1 MERQQKAYKGVIDY
15 FKKKIMDGE
24 LRPGEKLP
32 PERDI
37 AERLNVSRNSVRE
50 AIRIM
55 DMTGVISSQQGS
67 GNYITCEF
75 QKSLAETMTMMFAM
89 DQIDYKQISQIRQAL
104 ECLAFSLAIEHAS
117 DEQIKEM
124 ESLVKEL
131 DKSTDDVKNAALDKK
146 LHFMLAQS
154 SRNILVLDFLEAC
167 SGVIDSF
174 IHDMRAA
181 ILRTEERKKLLNEC
195 HKKLIEAL
203 KEKDETKGQ
212 EALKRH
218 FMLINEILEE
228 KLNCSLNVEFL
239 SWGEHDTKYSLLF
252 SSQEDFD
259 LIFTASSWC
268 HYEQTVSL
276 GGFAPLSEDF
286 IKTYAPDIW
295 EVVPEMAWEQAKIDG
310 QIYMVPNYANEFGQE
325 VLAVRGDLMEKYGMD
340 DITSWDDLMKFYK
353 ACAAD
358 GIYASQG
365 GPWYPFFQSQG
376 YSTTG
381 GAPKGG
387 ELILYHTQ
395 DPKDLEFQY
404 IGEWDAF
411 REYCQEMK
419 DLVDAGAWSS
429 DVLNSSDERQTGL
442 LTGRTASM
450 SWNLG
455 TCLTYGKQANEEHPD
470 WNVTMVD
477 PNKNLSKKVNSYINN
492 GVAINANSKNKERA
506 MMVLN
511 EFYTNP
517 DVYDLAMLGI
527 EGKHW
532 EAVGDDQ
539 YKVIDESG
547 YGVASNCNWGW
558 NNCTIQREE
567 YLENRTALDDK
578 YESIKDAF
586 NNNIKEDH
594 VYDGFNFDSSNVST
608 QFAAVEA
615 AIDNYYNPLINGLV
629 DDVDASIDAMNA
641 AMDSAGIQDIL
652 DEMNRQAAEYVAEK
666 EGK

>member
-1 MERQQKAYKGVIDY
+1 M
-15 FKKKIMDGE
+15 KKSTK
-24 LRPGEKLP
+24 KL
-32 PERDI
+32 
-37 AERLNVSRNSVRE
+37 VSVLLAS
-50 AIRIM
+50 AM
-55 DMTGVISSQQGS
+55 AAGMLAGCGS
-67 GNYITCEF
+67 GNGKGSTGDS
-75 QKSLAETMTMMFAM
+75 KSSSAASGTSGDNLNADTSEHVDLTMYLIGDRTPDF
-89 DQIDYKQISQIRQAL
+89 
-104 ECLAFSLAIEHAS
+104 
-117 DEQIKEM
+117 DEVYAK
-124 ESLVKEL
+124 
-131 DKSTDDVKNAALDKK
+131 
-146 LHFMLAQS
+146 
-154 SRNILVLDFLEAC
+154 
-167 SGVIDSF
+167 
-174 IHDMRAA
+174 
-181 ILRTEERKKLLNEC
+181 
-195 HKKLIEAL
+195 
-203 KEKDETKGQ
+203 
-212 EALKRH
+212 
-218 FMLINEILEE
+218 INEILEE

-532 EAVGDDQ
+532 KFVDEEQGVVGYADGVEAGSTGYSNLAWGAANEQISYVFEGDDPDLW
-539 YKVIDESG
+539 KRLGE
-547 YGVASNCNWGW
+547 
-558 NNCTIQREE
+558 
-567 YLENRTALDDK
+567 
-578 YESIKDAF
+578 F
-586 NNNIKEDH
+586 NAN
-594 VYDGFNFDSSNVST
+594 
-608 QFAAVEA
+608 A
-615 AIDNYYNPLINGLV
+615 P
-629 DDVDASIDAMNA
+629 ASIAKGFVWDNADVINEVTSCTNVLNKYVKALQSGALNPETDLAKFNQELRDAGL
-641 AMDSAGIQDIL
+641 DTIIQDKQSKL
-652 DEMNRQAAEYVAEK
+652 DAWMAENK
-666 EGK
+666 